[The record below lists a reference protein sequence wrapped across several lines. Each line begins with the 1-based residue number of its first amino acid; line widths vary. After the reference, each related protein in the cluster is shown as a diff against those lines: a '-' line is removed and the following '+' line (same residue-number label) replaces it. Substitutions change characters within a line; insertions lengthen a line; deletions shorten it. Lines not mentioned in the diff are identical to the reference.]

1 MKRTRVPTDSEISGR
16 LAQYL
21 DITNGVDVPPRIREI
36 TAMSLNDRP
45 HIARLLLGGGAVV
58 ALAAAATAV
67 LVVAAHQPHRGPVA
81 VGSSPS
87 ASASASARPTATPT
101 PSATANPTPLPTP
114 ASTAGWVTVSDA
126 AGGYSFAIPPSW
138 RVSGP
143 CTSPGQAP
151 GDPEAYE
158 VVVGP
163 TPSGCGADDADGILV
178 QSYAGSSAFSTPAPG
193 ASGVTAT
200 TVTVDGIRGTLYYQ
214 PSSGCISTDYQYVF
228 FTGGRVYQIYTLGA
242 AASSCSVT
250 PNPPIQDL
258 SAFMEMIV
266 TQTWAFHG

>member
-1 MKRTRVPTDSEISGR
+1 
-16 LAQYL
+16 
-21 DITNGVDVPPRIREI
+21 
-36 TAMSLNDRP
+36 
-45 HIARLLLGGGAVV
+45 
-58 ALAAAATAV
+58 
-67 LVVAAHQPHRGPVA
+67 
-81 VGSSPS
+81 
-87 ASASASARPTATPT
+87 
-101 PSATANPTPLPTP
+101 
-114 ASTAGWVTVSDA
+114 VSDA

-163 TPSGCGADDADGILV
+163 TPSGCGADEADGILV